1 MSNDALYTPTGNKT
15 EVALLNFLYQNN
27 IEAHVKLSNR
37 QNESEIECVIPFN
50 PIRKSQLTVTRVQKG
65 DKNVRVVLKGAPE
78 AILNHCTH
86 ILSEDV
92 SRPIQLSDNLRN
104 QFLNTIYG
112 VNGIEE
118 RKLTSEQI
126 KPFEYRC
133 FAYAYKDID
142 SDEWEELQ
150 RKYNNFEKESDRTI
164 IEKDLIMV
172 VCFALEDPL
181 RKDVQ
186 KSILKLNQSNIE
198 VRMISGD
205 HLATAKSL
213 AI

>member
-78 AILNHCTH
+78 AVLNHCTH

-104 QFLNTIYG
+104 
-112 VNGIEE
+112 
-118 RKLTSEQI
+118 
-126 KPFEYRC
+126 
-133 FAYAYKDID
+133 
-142 SDEWEELQ
+142 
-150 RKYNNFEKESDRTI
+150 
-164 IEKDLIMV
+164 
-172 VCFALEDPL
+172 
-181 RKDVQ
+181 
-186 KSILKLNQSNIE
+186 
-198 VRMISGD
+198 
-205 HLATAKSL
+205 
-213 AI
+213 